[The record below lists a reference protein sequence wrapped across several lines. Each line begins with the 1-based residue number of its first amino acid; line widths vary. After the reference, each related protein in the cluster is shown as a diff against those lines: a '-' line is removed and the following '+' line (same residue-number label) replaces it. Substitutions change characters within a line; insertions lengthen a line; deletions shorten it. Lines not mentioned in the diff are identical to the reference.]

1 MPNEFDNI
9 SDIYASNDKLAKKG
23 LKEIEDEIKEKISKD
38 DTYIYWKHIELSNKL
53 KGNPKLH
60 YIYKKYLEKFL
71 RFCKFLNLFK
81 GNKLLRKRY
90 RDLLIKHIEKTKKR
104 IEEIRKVKIA
114 GEIANN
120 ITKRATEKALTITRV
135 FSKRKNEQNLEWW
148 DEFDPEWEE
157 LAITATMNK
166 KGNDEDSIKENDS
179 KTREAQE
186 DNNWYVVTET
196 PWTSTDTQNPKRVD
210 SNTYFK
216 LWIGNDTRKTCRWFS
231 QREIFFQQLKKQSY
245 KAEEI
250 DKKFQQWNAE
260 RLSNISKLFNF
271 EYIATFT
278 HDQGLNIKNL
288 TNQAV
293 SNHESFVSILW
304 LMNNNEQGQNNE
316 KAILDEFSQYTKWEL
331 IWEFLK
337 NIDSIPYWLL
347 MLQILITS
355 FADWNNAFDLEHVT
369 WEWDADTLVFLS
381 NLINDPTF
389 KNEPRYQE
397 YASTINKIL
406 EEHKDVDYKNKESK
420 FKTLTE
426 DQKLLEEYW
435 SNPEAFWKKQTIEW
449 RREFEWITAAQLVE
463 WWWDY
468 KSWEQNFINKN
479 SQYLDSQISE
489 LFELPTWENL
499 SEKNKDEIEEKRS
512 RIRKLLPS
520 EDLNR
525 IYDDFSKNP
534 EVQERFKKFLEKNNL
549 PAIDL
554 NDYSIKAAILNGN
567 FEGNKYEEALK
578 DCYNGIW
585 SMFWNEIMWLTN
597 KALQYLK
604 TESWWT
610 ALNIRNE
617 VLKHLLPWISIRH
630 EKENNWIFYFRDEN
644 NLDTLYQFD
653 PKTWEIAL
661 HDNISNETDWVV
673 DLWWWS
679 TSPLLTIKWY
689 EWIINS
695 LQVWELLPNSKA
707 NNFEE
712 LQKNLLN
719 SIKSK
724 ITVDW
729 VSDIGE
735 VNWKN
740 IQLRNEKNTCKNELV
755 WDFKFLL
762 WVEASKVTKEEWINY
777 TLFNSLANTFKKI
790 DSTPS
795 IDNHQLI
802 TMRNFFYK
810 VCESVNA
817 WNPVK
822 ADILQWIQNN
832 ENEKKNEQETD
843 ENLWNWKADFI
854 KKLIDPQTKTF
865 NIDLMEQLLND
876 PEFQTELNRG
886 NFANLLR
893 VIDKWKELYDLEIQ
907 KNKDINNLYSDIKK
921 ELWDAYNDDML
932 YSNINNLEENELLS

>member
-1 MPNEFDNI
+1 MPKESDNI
-9 SDIYASNDKLAKKG
+9 FSKFSDFFSPKIDEWTKRELNKLNEKAKDINK
-23 LKEIEDEIKEKISKD
+23 KIK
-38 DTYIYWKHIELSNKL
+38 DTYGPSSSYYLNHIRLINKF
-53 KGNPKLH
+53 KKEPKYLN
-60 YIYKKYLEKFL
+60 IYKKYLNKFWSNSEL
-71 RFCKFLNLFK
+71 YTNQNSLNAHIVNIASETVVNAVKNIESFFTQ
-81 GNKLLRKRY
+81 NKE
-90 RDLLIKHIEKTKKR
+90 DKK
-104 IEEIRKVKIA
+104 
-114 GEIANN
+114 
-120 ITKRATEKALTITRV
+120 
-135 FSKRKNEQNLEWW
+135 KNDAASMEQN
-148 DEFDPEWEE
+148 
-157 LAITATMNK
+157 ANR
-166 KGNDEDSIKENDS
+166 
-179 KTREAQE
+179 TREAMKI
-186 DNNWYVVTET
+186 NTWNKITEIS
-196 PWTSTDTQNPKRVD
+196 WTSTDALKFKGTD
-210 SNTYFK
+210 SNTYFRS
-216 LWIGNDTRKTCRWFS
+216 WINEDPRKTCRWLS
-231 QREIFFQQLKKQSY
+231 LRELFFQQLKKQSY
-245 KAEEI
+245 SAEEI
-250 DKKFQQWNAE
+250 NKMYHQWNIE
-260 RLSNISKLFNF
+260 RLSKISKLFNLK
-271 EYIATFT
+271 YITTYT
-278 HDQGLNIKNL
+278 HDKGLASINSTDQVGLNYYK
-288 TNQAV
+288 T
-293 SNHESFVSILW
+293 FVSKRWHID
-304 LMNNNEQGQNNE
+304 NKDEQEQNNE
-316 KAILDEFSQYTKWEL
+316 NAILNEFSQYTQWEL

-337 NIDSIPYWLL
+337 NIDTNPDWLL
-347 MLQILITS
+347 NFQIFITS
-355 FADWNNAFDLEHVT
+355 LTDWNNAFNLEHAT
-369 WEWDADTLVFLS
+369 WKWNEDTLIFLN
-381 NLINDPTF
+381 NLLNDPTF
-389 KNEPRYQE
+389 TSEPRYQE
-397 YASTINKIL
+397 YATTINKIL
-406 EEHKDVDYKNKESK
+406 EEHKDIDYKNKESK
-420 FKTLTE
+420 FKTLSE
-426 DQKLLEEYW
+426 DQRILDEYW
-435 SNPEAFWKKQTIEW
+435 KDPEAFWKKQNIEW
-449 RREFEWITAAQLVE
+449 RREFEWITTAEILE

-468 KSWEQNFINKN
+468 KTWEQNFINKN

-554 NDYSIKAAILNGN
+554 NNYSIKSAILNGN

-617 VLKHLLPWISIRH
+617 VLKHLLPWISIRP

-661 HDNISNETDWVV
+661 HDNISNGTDWVV

-712 LQKNLLN
+712 LQKNLLS

-729 VSDIGE
+729 VSDIGV

-822 ADILQWIQNN
+822 ADILQWIQNS
-832 ENEKKNEQETD
+832 ENEKKNEQETN

-876 PEFQTELNRG
+876 SEFQTELNRS

-893 VIDKWKELYDLEIQ
+893 VVDKWKELYDLEIQ

-921 ELWDAYNDDML
+921 ELWIAYNDGML
-932 YSNINNLEENELLS
+932 ENELLS

>member
-9 SDIYASNDKLAKKG
+9 SDVYASNDKLAKKG

-157 LAITATMNK
+157 LALTATTNK
-166 KGNDEDSIKENDS
+166 KGNDEDSIKENAT
-179 KTREAQE
+179 KTEKAQE

-216 LWIGNDTRKTCRWFS
+216 LWISNDTRKTCRWFS

-293 SNHESFVSILW
+293 SNHELFVSILW
-304 LMNNNEQGQNNE
+304 LMDNNEQGQNNK

-337 NIDSIPYWLL
+337 NIDSIPDWLL

-355 FADWNNAFDLEHVT
+355 FADWNNAFNLEHVT

-554 NDYSIKAAILNGN
+554 NNYSIKSAILNGN

-617 VLKHLLPWISIRH
+617 VLKHLLPWISIRP

-661 HDNISNETDWVV
+661 HDNISNGTDWVV

-729 VSDIGE
+729 VSDIGV

-822 ADILQWIQNN
+822 ADILQWIQNS
-832 ENEKKNEQETD
+832 ENEKKNEQETN

-893 VIDKWKELYDLEIQ
+893 VVDKWKELYDLEIQ

-921 ELWDAYNDDML
+921 ELWIAYNDGML
-932 YSNINNLEENELLS
+932 ENELLS